1 MPTTLSYSP
10 YISTTL
16 SFSPYISNSTPPPDP
31 TLSYSPY
38 TFSVNSIIQRIKSWF
53 TPSPKV
59 PVRILDKRV
68 IEHGDA
74 VDDVIQAT
82 TKPDKDGYVRLR
94 HIIDSS
100 S

>member
-1 MPTTLSYSP
+1 MPTTLDYSP

-16 SFSPYISNSTPPPDP
+16 NYSPYISNSTPPPDP

-38 TFSVNSIIQRIKSWF
+38 TFSVNSIIQTIKSWF
-53 TPSPKV
+53 KAPPKV

-68 IEHGDA
+68 IEHD
-74 VDDVIQAT
+74 DDVIQET

-94 HIIDSS
+94 SY
-100 S
+100 